1 MAMAIPVHLIRDVCE
16 EIKKEGKMRRGWMGV
31 LIVENEEGEVEIAE
45 IEEESPAEL
54 ANLREGDIVLEF
66 EGMEITSTKMLA
78 DEIRMRK
85 PGEDITLKIRR
96 KDKTMKVDVKLGEY
110 SEKDMLREFEFQ
122 FPRLFSR
129 ERIRPDRVFKFEEP
143 KVFRWHSRDQRFIG
157 IYVQEL
163 NRELSDHF
171 GVKEGKGLL
180 ISKIEEESPAAEAGL
195 EVGDV
200 IVKAAGQR
208 VESTGELSELIQD
221 KEKGEEIEIEFL
233 RDKKTKKVEV
243 KIEEEEG
250 RFQFFSNAWHGDA
263 EAWKDFS
270 EKIKK
275 NYEDFG
281 QKFRDYSKKYSEET
295 KKRMRRIN
303 DNLQRRLRRIH
314 ERYRCM
320 RV

>member
-1 MAMAIPVHLIRDVCE
+1 
-16 EIKKEGKMRRGWMGV
+16 MGV
-31 LIVENEEGEVEIAE
+31 LIVENEAGEVEIAE

-54 ANLREGDIVLEF
+54 ANLKEGDVVLEF
-66 EGMEITSTKMLA
+66 EGKEVTGTKIFA

-85 PGEDITLKIRR
+85 PGEDVTLKIKR
-96 KDKTMKVDVKLGEY
+96 KDKTMKVNVKLGEY
-110 SEKDMLREFEFQ
+110 SEKDVLREFEFE

-129 ERIRPDRVFKFEEP
+129 EGVRPDKFFKFEEP
-143 KVFRWHSRDQRFIG
+143 KIFRWQSRDHRFIG

-171 GVKEGKGLL
+171 GVKEGNGLL
-180 ISKIEEESPAAEAGL
+180 ISKIEEKSPAAEAGL

-200 IVKAAGQR
+200 IVKAEGQR
-208 VESTGELSELIQD
+208 VESTRELSEIIQD

-233 RDKKTKKVEV
+233 RDNKTKKADV
-243 KIEEEEG
+243 KIEENEG
-250 RFQFFSNAWHGDA
+250 SFQ
-263 EAWKDFS
+263 
-270 EKIKK
+270 
-275 NYEDFG
+275 YEDYG
-281 QKFRDYSKKYSEET
+281 EKYREYSKKYSKEA

-303 DNLQRRLRRIH
+303 EEVQKRLKRVD